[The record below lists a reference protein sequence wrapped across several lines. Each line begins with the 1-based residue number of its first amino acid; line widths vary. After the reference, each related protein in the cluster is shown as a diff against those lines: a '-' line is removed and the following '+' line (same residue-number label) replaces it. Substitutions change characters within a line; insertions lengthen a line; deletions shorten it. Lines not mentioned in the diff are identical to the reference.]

1 MYLFYRRNGTMPIKN
16 VRLILVLLVGVIAY
30 GQMCVAGTWIDDFS
44 DRTLRDWGFI
54 EKSDDWIAIV
64 INEHFNFRGKN
75 EDANFA
81 LINWELGEIADF
93 TLEIKFMLKH
103 IGLKESGWRIGYE
116 AWNEEKGEYEGF
128 VEFIFDFD
136 FGHHIL
142 DPGIASVSIAP
153 SVPEAHPQFGILW
166 RPVSIANGRFEYEKG
181 IWYTLKIERVGDR
194 YTFSIN
200 DLILEGKDDSVP
212 IGRIRL
218 HFYGR
223 LSIWLDDFIVTGPNV
238 PNGGP
243 GGLGVVMPTEKLTTT
258 WGKLKTRN

>member
-1 MYLFYRRNGTMPIKN
+1 MPIKN
-16 VRLILVLLVGVIAY
+16 SRLILVLLGCVIAY
-30 GQMCVAGTWIDDFS
+30 GQVCTAGTWVDDFS

-54 EKSDDWIAIV
+54 EKNDDWIVIV
-64 INEHFNFRGKN
+64 NNERFNFRGRN
-75 EDANFA
+75 EDFGVTFT
-81 LINWELGEIADF
+81 NWELGEIADF
-93 TLEIKFMLKH
+93 TLEMKFMLKH
-103 IGLKESGWRIGYE
+103 IGLKGSGWRIGYE

-153 SVPEAHPQFGILW
+153 SVPEEHPQFGILW
-166 RPVSIANGRFEYEKG
+166 RPVSIANGRFAYEKKV
-181 IWYTLKIERVGDR
+181 WYTLQIKADGDR
-194 YTFSIN
+194 YTFSID
-200 DLILEGKDDSVP
+200 DLILEGKDDSVL

-223 LSIWLDDFIVTGPNV
+223 LSILLDDFIVTGPNV

-243 GGLGVVMPTEKLTTT
+243 GGLGVVMPAEKLATM
-258 WGKLKTRN
+258 WGKLKARN